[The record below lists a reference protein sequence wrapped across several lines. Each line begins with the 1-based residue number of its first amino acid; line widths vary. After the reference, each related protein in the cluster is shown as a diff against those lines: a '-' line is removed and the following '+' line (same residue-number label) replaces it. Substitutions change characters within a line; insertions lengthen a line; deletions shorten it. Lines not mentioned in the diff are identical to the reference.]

1 MPIVPAKCTNCGAP
15 LQVDSGK
22 KAAVCPYCNEAYI
35 VEEAI
40 NNYNY
45 VTYQTT
51 NIAHADVVQVSDD
64 HGAQARIT
72 AGNKFLE
79 LREYDKAKLAFMEA
93 CNLAPQD
100 YQGWWGQVQADFGK
114 GIIVSEYDSRYRN
127 ALETAPAEV
136 VSQIEEEYRS
146 LVAREK
152 IIQNELDRITNE
164 AEEINA
170 HAVSTINA
178 LWRGEIEA
186 EGIAESFRSQK
197 GSSFL
202 AVILRIVAGLLFLA
216 TIYGLLSYY
225 VFGGAGDEYPILSA
239 CSFIVGVVAL
249 FLAKPFVKAKKKK
262 NNKLDQSA
270 YAYQKFVSAF
280 MDCRRALSDAQKEL
294 QENLSIPFS
303 AEYDAK
309 ETKPLIENA
318 NDLLKQYESFKKTDS
333 SNENADLLL
342 KEYRDSIKAN

>member
-64 HGAQARIT
+64 HGAQASIA
-72 AGNKFLE
+72 AGKKFLE
-79 LREYDKAKLAFMEA
+79 LKEYDNAKLAFMEA
-93 CNLAPQD
+93 SNLAPQD

-114 GIIVSEYDSRYRN
+114 RIIVPEYDVRYRN

-136 VSQIEEEYRS
+136 VSQIEDEYRS

-152 IIQNELDRITNE
+152 FIQNELNRMTNE

-170 HAVSTINA
+170 RAVSTIKS
-178 LWRGEIEA
+178 LWMGDIEA
-186 EGIAESFRSQK
+186 EETAASFQSRK
-197 GSSFL
+197 GGSFL
-202 AVILRIVAGLLFLA
+202 AVVLGIVAGFFFYA
-216 TIYGLLSYY
+216 AIYGL
-225 VFGGAGDEYPILSA
+225 FEEEYLILSA
-239 CSFIVGVVAL
+239 GSFIVGLVAA
-249 FLAKPFVKAKKKK
+249 FLARFCAKAKKKK
-262 NNKLDQSA
+262 EKELDQSSDA
-270 YAYQKFVSAF
+270 YRRFMWAF
-280 MDCRRALSDAQKEL
+280 TECRRALTDAQEEL

-303 AEYDAK
+303 AEIDAK
-309 ETKPLIENA
+309 KTKPLIENA
-318 NDLLKQYESFKKTDS
+318 NLLLKQYETFKKTNPS
-333 SNENADLLL
+333 IENADLLL